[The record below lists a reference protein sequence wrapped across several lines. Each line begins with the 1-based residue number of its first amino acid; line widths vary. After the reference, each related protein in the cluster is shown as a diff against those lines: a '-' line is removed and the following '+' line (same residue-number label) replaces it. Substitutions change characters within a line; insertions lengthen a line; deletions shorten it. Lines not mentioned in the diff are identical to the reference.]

1 MKEQLKNSRHLLF
14 TALLRILVF
23 LVIAII
29 LFALGLMIGYAV
41 LGEGK
46 NPLDIFSK
54 EIWDKIFRFINQ
66 QAYKLTFID
75 YSSRLKQILDL
86 EDVV

>member
-1 MKEQLKNSRHLLF
+1 MKEQLKNSCNLLF

-23 LVIAII
+23 LIIAII

-86 EDVV
+86 EEVV

>member
-1 MKEQLKNSRHLLF
+1 MKQELKNSGHLLL
-14 TALLRILVF
+14 TALLRILIF
-23 LVIAII
+23 VIIAVI

-54 EIWDKIFRFINQ
+54 EIWDKIFRFIN
-66 QAYKLTFID
+66 
-75 YSSRLKQILDL
+75 
-86 EDVV
+86 

>member
-54 EIWDKIFRFINQ
+54 EICDKIFRFIN
-66 QAYKLTFID
+66 
-75 YSSRLKQILDL
+75 
-86 EDVV
+86 

>member
-23 LVIAII
+23 LVIAI

-54 EIWDKIFRFINQ
+54 EIWDKIFRFIN
-66 QAYKLTFID
+66 
-75 YSSRLKQILDL
+75 
-86 EDVV
+86 

>member
-1 MKEQLKNSRHLLF
+1 MREQLKNSRYLLF
-14 TALLRILVF
+14 TALLL
-23 LVIAII
+23 I

-54 EIWDKIFRFINQ
+54 EIWDKIFKFIN
-66 QAYKLTFID
+66 
-75 YSSRLKQILDL
+75 
-86 EDVV
+86 

>member
-66 QAYKLTFID
+66 EAYKLTFID

-86 EDVV
+86 EEVV

>member
-1 MKEQLKNSRHLLF
+1 MKEQLKNSRNLLF

-23 LVIAII
+23 LIIAII

-54 EIWDKIFRFINQ
+54 KFGIRF
-66 QAYKLTFID
+66 
-75 YSSRLKQILDL
+75 LDL
-86 EDVV
+86 LIRKHIN

>member
-1 MKEQLKNSRHLLF
+1 MKEQLKNSRNLLF
-14 TALLRILVF
+14 TARILVF
-23 LVIAII
+23 IIIAII

-54 EIWDKIFRFINQ
+54 EIWDKIFKFIN
-66 QAYKLTFID
+66 
-75 YSSRLKQILDL
+75 
-86 EDVV
+86 

>member
-1 MKEQLKNSRHLLF
+1 MS
-14 TALLRILVF
+14 TII
-23 LVIAII
+23 IAII

-86 EDVV
+86 EEVV

>member
-1 MKEQLKNSRHLLF
+1 MKEQLRNSRNLLF

-54 EIWDKIFRFINQ
+54 EIWDKIFRFIN
-66 QAYKLTFID
+66 
-75 YSSRLKQILDL
+75 
-86 EDVV
+86 

>member
-29 LFALGLMIGYAV
+29 QFALGLMIGYAV

-86 EDVV
+86 EEVV

>member
-1 MKEQLKNSRHLLF
+1 MKEQLKNSRNLLF

-23 LVIAII
+23 LIIAII

-41 LGEGK
+41 LDEGK

-86 EDVV
+86 EEVV

>member
-1 MKEQLKNSRHLLF
+1 MREQLKNSRYLLF

-23 LVIAII
+23 LLLALI

-54 EIWDKIFRFINQ
+54 EIWDK
-66 QAYKLTFID
+66 
-75 YSSRLKQILDL
+75 LDKML
-86 EDVV
+86 EDI

>member
-29 LFALGLMIGYAV
+29 LFALGLMIGDAV

-46 NPLDIFSK
+46 IHLIFFLK
-54 EIWDKIFRFINQ
+54 KFGIRF
-66 QAYKLTFID
+66 
-75 YSSRLKQILDL
+75 LDL
-86 EDVV
+86 LISKHIN

>member
-1 MKEQLKNSRHLLF
+1 MKEQLKNSRNLLF

-86 EDVV
+86 EEVV

>member
-1 MKEQLKNSRHLLF
+1 MREQLKNSRYLLF

-23 LVIAII
+23 LLLALI
-29 LFALGLMIGYAV
+29 LFALVLMIGYAV

-54 EIWDKIFRFINQ
+54 EIWDKIFKFIN
-66 QAYKLTFID
+66 
-75 YSSRLKQILDL
+75 
-86 EDVV
+86 

>member
-46 NPLDIFSK
+46 IRSIFFLK
-54 EIWDKIFRFINQ
+54 KFGIRF
-66 QAYKLTFID
+66 
-75 YSSRLKQILDL
+75 LDL
-86 EDVV
+86 LISKHIN

>member
-1 MKEQLKNSRHLLF
+1 MREQLKNSRYLLF

-23 LVIAII
+23 LLLALI

-46 NPLDIFSK
+46 NPLDIFPK
-54 EIWDKIFRFINQ
+54 EIWDKIFKFIN
-66 QAYKLTFID
+66 
-75 YSSRLKQILDL
+75 
-86 EDVV
+86 

>member
-86 EDVV
+86 EEVV

>member
-1 MKEQLKNSRHLLF
+1 MKEQLKNSRNLLF

-66 QAYKLTFID
+66 EAYKLTFID

-86 EDVV
+86 EEVV

>member
-1 MKEQLKNSRHLLF
+1 MKEQLKNSRNLLF

-23 LVIAII
+23 LIIAII

-86 EDVV
+86 EEVV

>member
-46 NPLDIFSK
+46 NQLDIFSK
-54 EIWDKIFRFINQ
+54 
-66 QAYKLTFID
+66 
-75 YSSRLKQILDL
+75 
-86 EDVV
+86 